1 MSHSVPVPPARGVA
15 RNYAIDWLRIT
26 GVLVVFFFQ
35 LALQSEIPAYVL
47 GMARYP
53 LLRYLLALSAAELP
67 IAIGAVILGSGFLNR
82 QYWLMVG
89 VGLVGI
95 GVVSL
100 AIRALHRKLSKA
112 AGKPLVAAGG

>member
-1 MSHSVPVPPARGVA
+1 
-15 RNYAIDWLRIT
+15 
-26 GVLVVFFFQ
+26 
-35 LALQSEIPAYVL
+35 
-47 GMARYP
+47 
-53 LLRYLLALSAAELP
+53 
-67 IAIGAVILGSGFLNR
+67 VILGSGFLNR